1 MTAGAPT
8 AASMFALDWRTV
20 LTIASM
26 ATVTYL
32 LRAGGYWLFRTF
44 KPSPGLQSMLTYVPG
59 ALFVSFVVPSVVAGG
74 TKEWI
79 AAAVTVVVAV
89 MTRSIVWPI
98 FAGTA
103 TAWVV
108 WMFA

>member
-1 MTAGAPT
+1 MSSGAQTAGAMT
-8 AASMFALDWRTV
+8 ALDVWTV
-20 LTIASM
+20 LTIVSM
-26 ATVTYL
+26 AAVTYL

-44 KPSPGLQSMLTYVPG
+44 KPSPGVQSMLTYVPG

-74 TKEWI
+74 MKEWI
-79 AAAVTVVVAV
+79 AAGVTVAVAV

-108 WMFA
+108 WVFQ

>member
-1 MTAGAPT
+1 MTT
-8 AASMFALDWRTV
+8 LHLWTV
-20 LTIASM
+20 LTIVSM
-26 ATVTYL
+26 AAVTYL

-74 TKEWI
+74 VKEWI

-108 WMFA
+108 WMLA

>member
-1 MTAGAPT
+1 MMTLHLWT
-8 AASMFALDWRTV
+8 L

-26 ATVTYL
+26 AAVTYL

-44 KPSPGLQSMLTYVPG
+44 KPSQGVQSMLTYVPG

-74 TKEWI
+74 MKEWI
-79 AAAVTVVVAV
+79 AAAVTVAVAV

-108 WMFA
+108 WMFRP